1 MEDWLEELLKAILG
15 PVLEIIG
22 TIFSSLFEGSEWLLS
37 HLFRGILHLF
47 KGMLESMAAPPLYP
61 TDPTSKSLP
70 DEQIPRKQ
78 SKKRRH
84 SHRKRHPHQ

>member
-1 MEDWLEELLKAILG
+1 MEDWLEELVKAFLG
-15 PVLEIIG
+15 SVLEVIG
-22 TIFSSLFEGSEWLLS
+22 ALLSSMCEGSEWLLS
-37 HLFRGILHLF
+37 HLLRGILHLF
-47 KGMLESMAAPPLYP
+47 KGMLESIAAPPLHP

-84 SHRKRHPHQ
+84 SHRKRYHPQ